1 MRIWF
6 IKWNKAKERRSGEKN
21 GTISGI
27 SRVQLSA
34 VTFNPKRFQGIWIQQ
49 NKVSSLFRSN
59 NSNVKSSNL
68 RATLR
73 AKFFQCIITKEKKIL
88 TNTKN
93 TIQIETN
100 HFTKTNIYQEAKKKK
115 KKSIRMNWIKT
126 TGFDNPI
133 YEMIRNVYIFFQKNA
148 RAKKS
153 NFFYQF
159 LPNLSISTIISS
171 RENFNNNF
179 KILFQTIK

>member
-49 NKVSSLFRSN
+49 NKVSSFFRSN

-73 AKFFQCIITKEKKIL
+73 AKFFQYIITKEKKIL

-115 KKSIRMNWIKT
+115 KKHQDELNKNHRIWQSNLRNDTKCVYLFSEKRESKKKQFFLPIFTK
-126 TGFDNPI
+126 PI
-133 YEMIRNVYIFFQKNA
+133 YIY
-148 RAKKS
+148 
-153 NFFYQF
+153 
-159 LPNLSISTIISS
+159 
-171 RENFNNNF
+171 NNF
-179 KILFQTIK
+179 KQRKFQ